1 MILWNVILA
10 GGVGSR
16 FWPLSTPDRP
26 KQLLPLIGDAP
37 MLRDTLDRLVSL
49 APPER
54 TLVLTN
60 ASLVDAIRAMEPAIP
75 PENVIAEPR
84 PAGTCAAL
92 AWAARTIASRS
103 GPEAVMVC
111 VHADWAVKDVEGFR
125 RSLRDAAALAHRER
139 ALVTVGV
146 VPSRPDPGFGYIQP
160 GEALLSEPADSDVRR
175 VARFVEKPDRARAE
189 RMVADGYLWN
199 SGIFAWRVGDLLEE
213 IRQHTPEVQPAL
225 EAAGDDLVAFFA
237 QVRSVAIDVGVLER
251 SSRVLVMPGR
261 FGWDDVGTWAAL
273 HRVREHDGNDNALSG
288 RTHVLLAQ
296 GNVVHAEGA
305 AVVLYGVSDLV
316 VVARDGLVLVTTR
329 DKAADLKTL
338 LDSLPTDLRG
348 P

>member
-1 MILWNVILA
+1 MTVWTVVLA

-26 KQLLPLIGDAP
+26 KQLLPLVGSEP
-37 MLRDTLDRLVSL
+37 MLLETLQRLEPL
-49 APPER
+49 APLER

-60 ASLVDAIRAMEPAIP
+60 ASLREAVLAMTPGLP

-92 AWAARTIASRS
+92 AWAAREVAERD

-111 VHADWAVKDVEGFR
+111 VHADWAIAEVEEFQR
-125 RSLRDAAALAHRER
+125 TLAEAAAVASREQ
-139 ALVTVGV
+139 ALVTVGI
-146 VPSRPDPGFGYIQP
+146 VPTRPDPGFGYIQVGAP
-160 GEALLSEPADSDVRR
+160 LHGAVHQVL
-175 VARFVEKPDRARAE
+175 RFVEKPDRTRAAT
-189 RMVADGYLWN
+189 MVAEGYLWN
-199 SGIFAWRVGDLLEE
+199 SGIFAWRVGDLLDE
-213 IRQHTPEVQPAL
+213 IRAHTPEVHPAL
-225 EAAGDDLVAFFA
+225 EAAGGDLGTFFA
-237 QVRSVAIDVGVLER
+237 TVQSVAIDVGVLER
-251 SSRVLVMPGR
+251 SDRVLVLPGR

-273 HRVREHDGNDNALSG
+273 HRVRAHDAHGNA
-288 RTHVLLAQ
+288 THGQTFLLQAE
-296 GNVVHAEGA
+296 GNVVHAEDN

-316 VVARDGLVLVTTR
+316 VVVRNGLVMVTTR

-338 LDSLPTDLRG
+338 LDALPLELRG